1 MKRLIIA
8 CLFFAVSFSIN
19 AQDIEFR
26 YILEPDGLSVM
37 TTTQDVFS
45 FSAKPLEYALQF
57 EESSVEV
64 QNLGYTLHIYFAVDD
79 RKLYVPKGGKLLIK
93 TTKDEVLNLEDCGT
107 DYFIGYNSESGNYK
121 IMERQYRYYDTSFK
135 RNRYKVHGKYVI
147 SEDELRTLMTDGVA
161 KIRIETT
168 GEPIQCEYKPSKTN
182 KTASVIQKLYNVLIR
197 NIDLYY
203 GL

>member
-1 MKRLIIA
+1 MKSLRIR
-8 CLFFAVSFSIN
+8 V
-19 AQDIEFR
+19 
-26 YILEPDGLSVM
+26 
-37 TTTQDVFS
+37 T
-45 FSAKPLEYALQF
+45 
-57 EESSVEV
+57 
-64 QNLGYTLHIYFAVDD
+64 H
-79 RKLYVPKGGKLLIK
+79 
-93 TTKDEVLNLEDCGT
+93 
-107 DYFIGYNSESGNYK
+107 YFIGYNSESGNYK